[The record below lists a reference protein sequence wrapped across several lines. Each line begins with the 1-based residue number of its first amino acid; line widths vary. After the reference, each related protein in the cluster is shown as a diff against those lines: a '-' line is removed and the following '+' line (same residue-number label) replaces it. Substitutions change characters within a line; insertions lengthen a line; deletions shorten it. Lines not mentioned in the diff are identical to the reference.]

1 MLSGILDIV
10 SNAVCQ
16 VACCLV
22 FLILSVMPS
31 RLSGGMLSG
40 IRDIVSNAVC
50 QVACCL
56 VFLILS
62 AMPSV
67 RWHAVWYS

>member
-1 MLSGILDIV
+1 MSGIRDIV

-31 RLSGGMLSG
+31 
-40 IRDIVSNAVC
+40 
-50 QVACCL
+50 
-56 VFLILS
+56 
-62 AMPSV
+62 V